1 MIMSDGSLRMRRDN
15 RLPPDWRACLSLA
28 GHYYPGVLNALS
40 GPVVPRVRTGARAER
55 SAAATHQPSCNQVM
69 SGSRRGSPILCAR
82 WPVAINYSALKGKV
96 WCSDSMLA
104 MRFRPCWRVDGRPV
118 MDCRK
123 TGSLCAHI
131 GHCAR
136 HRMTDGPCPGQA
148 GFARAAWWQLG
159 PSCQSGRQQ
168 HEGPGRRRALRTSRI
183 GLASGV

>member
-123 TGSLCAHI
+123 TGSLCAQSALRKTPHD
-131 GHCAR
+131 R
-136 HRMTDGPCPGQA
+136 RTMP
-148 GFARAAWWQLG
+148 W
-159 PSCQSGRQQ
+159 SGRFRTCRLVAA
-168 HEGPGRRRALRTSRI
+168 GAILPVRAPAT
-183 GLASGV
+183 